1 MGIVTKTNAKST
13 YLVTGGNR
21 GLGLAFARGLAA
33 RGDRVIAT
41 ARRPEEARELAT
53 VPVRIEALD
62 VADDGSIEAL
72 ARALS
77 GEPVDV
83 LINNAAIGEAGPGI
97 ARLKPEDLERSFR
110 VNAIGPLAVTQALLA
125 NLRAGRRRLVVNL
138 SSGLGSVAAN
148 DSGGWSAYRASKAAL
163 NQLTR
168 TLAAEMANEGFTFIV
183 ISPGWVRT
191 DMGGSGA
198 TLSPDESVAAML
210 KVLDRVGPKDTGRFY
225 DQRGKPVPW

>member
-1 MGIVTKTNAKST
+1 M
-13 YLVTGGNR
+13 TGGNR

-41 ARRPEEARELAT
+41 ARRPHEARALEAL
-53 VPVRIEALD
+53 PVRVEALD

-83 LINNAAIGEAGPGI
+83 LINNAAIGEAGPGV
-97 ARLKPEDLERSFR
+97 ALLTPEDLERSFR

-138 SSGLGSVAAN
+138 SSDLASISAN

-168 TLAAEMANEGFTFIV
+168 TFAAEMAGEGFTFIV

-191 DMGGSGA
+191 DMGGSDGP
-198 TLSPDESVAAML
+198 LSSDESVAAML
-210 KVLDRVGPKDTGRFY
+210 PVLDRLGPQDTGRFY
-225 DQRGKPVPW
+225 DQRGKRVPW

>member
-1 MGIVTKTNAKST
+1 
-13 YLVTGGNR
+13 VTGGNR
-21 GLGLAFARGLAA
+21 GLGLAFARGLAG

-41 ARRPEEARELAT
+41 ARRPEKAKALAAL
-53 VPVRIEALD
+53 PVRVETLD
-62 VADDGSIEAL
+62 VADDSSIEAL

-97 ARLKPEDLERSFR
+97 ARVKSEDLKRAIR
-110 VNAIGPLAVTQALLA
+110 VNATGPLAVTQALLP

-138 SSGLGSVAAN
+138 SSGLASISGN

-168 TLAAEMANEGFTFIV
+168 TFAAELAGEGFTFIL

-210 KVLDRVGPKDTGRFY
+210 QVLDRLGPKDTGRFY
-225 DQRGKPVPW
+225 DQRGKTVSW

>member
-1 MGIVTKTNAKST
+1 VTKAAAAST
-13 YLVTGGNR
+13 YLVTGANR

-41 ARRPEEARELAT
+41 AGRPDAARALKALA
-53 VPVRIEALD
+53 VRVEALD
-62 VADDGSIEAL
+62 VADESSVGAL
-72 ARALS
+72 ARTLS

-97 ARLKPEDLERSFR
+97 ARLKRDDLERSFR
-110 VNAIGPLAVTQALLA
+110 VNAIGPLAVTQALLP
-125 NLRAGRRRLVVNL
+125 NLRAGRRRLVANL
-138 SSGLGSVAAN
+138 SSGLASVSAN
-148 DSGGWSAYRASKAAL
+148 ESGGWSAYRASKAAL

-168 TLAAEMANEGFTFIV
+168 TFAAELADDGFTFIV

-198 TLSPDESVAAML
+198 PLSPDESVAAML
-210 KVLDRVGPKDTGRFY
+210 KVLDKVGPKDTGRFY